1 MMRSIWLAAGCAL
14 ALGLAFPP
22 AADAQ
27 PYGAIAY
34 DDKTGS
40 WGAAYNQ
47 GSQDRANASALRE
60 CRKHAKDCGVVVRFW
75 GEVCAAYATG
85 ADKASGWGTGDTHG
99 AAERNAVK
107 ACNSQGRG
115 CEAKVWSCNDRGTA
129 GNEAFTP
136 TKMCRY
142 WDGASQ
148 QYVTRFCSSTR

>member
-1 MMRSIWLAAGCAL
+1 MTRSMLAAGCFL
-14 ALGLAFPP
+14 ALVLAAPH

-40 WGAAYNQ
+40 WGLAYNQ
-47 GSQDRANASALRE
+47 ASQDRANARALGE
-60 CRKHAKDCGVVVRFW
+60 CRRHAKDCGVVVRFW

-85 ADKASGWGTGDTHG
+85 AGKASGWGTGDTNTQ
-99 AAERNAVK
+99 AERNAVK
-107 ACNSQGRG
+107 ACSGQGRG
-115 CEAKVWSCNDRGTA
+115 CEARAWSCNDRGTA

-142 WDGASQ
+142 WDNASQ

>member
-1 MMRSIWLAAGCAL
+1 MIRSGLCVAGCLL
-14 ALGLAFPP
+14 ALVLSYAPV
-22 AADAQ
+22 ADAQ
-27 PYGAIAY
+27 PFGAIAY
-34 DDKTGS
+34 DQKTGS

-47 GSQDRANASALRE
+47 GSQNRANASALGE
-60 CRKHAKDCGVVVRFW
+60 CGKHAKDCGVVVRFW

-85 ADKASGWGTGDTHG
+85 ADKGSGWGTGDTRG
-99 AAERNAVK
+99 VAERNAVT
-107 ACNSQGRG
+107 ACNREGRG

-142 WDGASQ
+142 WDGTSQ

>member
-1 MMRSIWLAAGCAL
+1 MIRSGWWVAGCLL
-14 ALGLAFPP
+14 ALLLSSPLV
-22 AADAQ
+22 ADAQ

-34 DDKTGS
+34 DQKTGS
-40 WGAAYNQ
+40 WGVAYNQ
-47 GSQDRANASALRE
+47 GSQDRANASSLGE

-75 GEVCAAYATG
+75 GELCAAYATG
-85 ADKASGWGTGDTHG
+85 ADKASGWGTGDTR
-99 AAERNAVK
+99 AVAERNAVK
-107 ACNSQGRG
+107 ACTGQGRG